1 MGWDWKADL
10 YVNSHRRGV
19 LGAILAFIFEPSFS
33 FVVWLRL
40 FLYLKSKKNKF
51 VRLLMRIV
59 FLHVYKVF
67 STYVSFGI
75 STVGRS
81 LKTPHPHGIVIGND
95 VAIGNDVTILQNV
108 TLGEKDIK
116 AKEEK
121 PTRIGNNVIVSAGA
135 VVLGPI
141 NIGND
146 VVIGANSVVIKDLP
160 DGVTAVGAP
169 ARMIAK
175 HSPKK

>member
-1 MGWDWKADL
+1 MSWDWKADL

-33 FVVWLRL
+33 FVVWFRL

-59 FLHVYKVF
+59 FLHIYKVF

-81 LKTPHPHGIVIGND
+81 LKTPHPHGIVIGKD
-95 VAIGNDVTILQNV
+95 VSIGNDVTILQNV
-108 TLGEKDIK
+108 TLGEKCI
-116 AKEEK
+116 EVEK
-121 PTRIGNNVIVSAGA
+121 KNTTHIGNNVIISAGA

-141 NIGND
+141 NIGDD
-146 VVIGANSVVIKDLP
+146 VVIGANAVVINDLP
-160 DGVTAVGAP
+160 TGVTAVGVP
-169 ARMIAK
+169 ARATAK
-175 HSPKK
+175 HRPKK